1 MFKYALKRILTFI
14 PMLIAISLLSFVI
27 SINAP
32 GDPVERLSKA
42 AGNEGSA
49 EQQSGASKKIKQELR
64 KKLGLDLPIF
74 YLSVT
79 DLAASDT
86 LYKVQDKYHKANLE
100 ALTHQSGNW
109 QAVSDYYSSLLA
121 LQKAHQQVDAKAIVA
136 NNSLL
141 SLNSVNESANQF
153 GFEIGSLLETSDKSL
168 VTLKF
173 EKMNGLLENH
183 VFLSDLKAPLFNVKQ
198 TRENLLTNTTRWKTY
213 IPAISW
219 YGAINQYH
227 LWLFGDQAYCQIYY
241 PFEWMEWF
249 KSKNNTKNN
258 TFVYSIDMPIGGK
271 SVTHTR
277 KGEDKYGKYEDRSK
291 KSTIQVSEKKWYGLG
306 DAGNSSLGYK
316 HIFRG
321 EGKVI
326 GDKLCDD
333 SGFSTICTIITSGSS
348 KQKPNPIKPKKLI
361 FAGFNNL
368 HTEGSGPRYG
378 LLRGDFGISYIDSQ
392 PIESKIWQKVGISFS
407 LSIISIFL
415 AYLISIPIGIYSAYK
430 KDSAADKGMSLVLFV
445 LYSMPSFFVATLLLL
460 QFANPDNLS
469 WFPVSGIQ
477 DPTIFD
483 PNWSLWMKLKHRM
496 PFLILPIITYTYG
509 SFAFLSRIMR
519 VGMIDVVSQDYI
531 RTARAKGLG
540 EGKVILKHALRNSLL
555 PVITVFAAIFPM
567 AIGGSIIIEVIF
579 SIPGM
584 GVEVLNSILN
594 YDYPMIITVFTLSGF
609 LTMVGYLVADL
620 LYAVVDPRI
629 SYK

>member
-1 MFKYALKRILTFI
+1 MFKYAIKRILTFI

-74 YLSVT
+74 YLSIT

-100 ALTHQSGNW
+100 ALTHQSGDW
-109 QAVSDYYSSLLA
+109 QSVSDYYSSLLA
-121 LQKAHQQVDAKAIVA
+121 LQKAHHQINTKAIVA
-136 NNSLL
+136 NNSSL
-141 SLNSVNESANQF
+141 SLNAVNESANQF
-153 GFEIGSLLETSDKSL
+153 GFEIGSLLETSDKNI
-168 VTLKF
+168 VALKF
-173 EKMNGLLENH
+173 EKMNSLLEENI
-183 VFLSDLKAPLFNVKQ
+183 FLSNLEDPLANVKQ
-198 TRENLLTNTTRWKTY
+198 KRENLFINATRWKTY

-219 YGAINQYH
+219 YGSKNQYH
-227 LWLFGDQAYCQIYY
+227 LWLLG
-241 PFEWMEWF
+241 
-249 KSKNNTKNN
+249 N
-258 TFVYSIDMPIGGK
+258 GK
-271 SVTHTR
+271 DR
-277 KGEDKYGKYEDRSK
+277 K
-291 KSTIQVSEKKWYGLG
+291 
-306 DAGNSSLGYK
+306 
-316 HIFRG
+316 
-321 EGKVI
+321 
-326 GDKLCDD
+326 
-333 SGFSTICTIITSGSS
+333 
-348 KQKPNPIKPKKLI
+348 
-361 FAGFNNL
+361 
-368 HTEGSGPRYG
+368 G

-392 PIESKIWQKVGISFS
+392 PIQDKIWQKVGISFS
-407 LSIISIFL
+407 LSLISIFL
-415 AYLISIPIGIYSAYK
+415 AYLISIPIGIYSAYR
-430 KDSAADKGMSLVLFV
+430 KDSAADKGMSLVLFI
-445 LYSMPSFFVATLLLL
+445 LYSMPTFFVGTLLLL

-477 DPTIFD
+477 DPTLFN
-483 PNWSLWMKLKHRM
+483 PEWSLWMKLKHRM
-496 PFLILPIITYTYG
+496 PYLILPIITYTYG

-519 VGMIDVVSQDYI
+519 IGMIDVVSQDYI

-555 PVITVFAAIFPM
+555 PIITVFAAIFPM

-584 GVEVLNSILN
+584 GVEVFNSILN

-609 LTMVGYLVADL
+609 LTMVGYLVADI

>member
-1 MFKYALKRILTFI
+1 MFKYAIKRILTFI

-49 EQQSGASKKIKQELR
+49 EKQSGASKKIKQELR

-74 YLSVT
+74 YFSIT
-79 DLAASDT
+79 DLASSDT
-86 LYKVQDKYHKANLE
+86 LYRIQDKYHKKNLE

-109 QAVSDYYSSLLA
+109 RAVSDYYNALLKLQKSHQSIDLKSITAKDSSL
-121 LQKAHQQVDAKAIVA
+121 
-136 NNSLL
+136 N
-141 SLNSVNESANQF
+141 VNEVTEANNQF
-153 GFEIGSLLETSDKSL
+153 GVEIGSLLETSNKL
-168 VTLKF
+168 LIAGKF
-173 EKMNGLLENH
+173 DKMNTLVIDNI
-183 VFLSDLKAPLFNVKQ
+183 FLSNIKQ
-198 TRENLLTNTTRWKTY
+198 QLQEVQNSNNNLVSKSQTWKTY
-213 IPAISW
+213 IPNINF
-219 YGAINQYH
+219 YGSKNQYH
-227 LWLFGDQAYCQIYY
+227 LWLFG
-241 PFEWMEWF
+241 
-249 KSKNNTKNN
+249 N
-258 TFVYSIDMPIGGK
+258 GK
-271 SVTHTR
+271 ER
-277 KGEDKYGKYEDRSK
+277 K
-291 KSTIQVSEKKWYGLG
+291 
-306 DAGNSSLGYK
+306 
-316 HIFRG
+316 
-321 EGKVI
+321 
-326 GDKLCDD
+326 
-333 SGFSTICTIITSGSS
+333 
-348 KQKPNPIKPKKLI
+348 
-361 FAGFNNL
+361 
-368 HTEGSGPRYG
+368 G

-392 PIESKIWQKVGISFS
+392 PIQDKIWQKVGISFS
-407 LSIISIFL
+407 LSLISIFL

-430 KDSAADKGMSLVLFV
+430 KDSVADKGMSLILFI
-445 LYSMPSFFVATLLLL
+445 LYSMPSFFVGTLLLL

-477 DPTIFD
+477 DPTLFN
-483 PNWSLWMKLKHRM
+483 PEWSIWQKIKHRL

-519 VGMIDVVSQDYI
+519 VGMIDIVTQDYI

-540 EGKVILKHALRNSLL
+540 ESKVILKHALRNSLL

-584 GVEVLNSILN
+584 GVEVFNSILN

-609 LTMVGYLVADL
+609 LTMIGYLVSDI

>member
-1 MFKYALKRILTFI
+1 
-14 PMLIAISLLSFVI
+14 MLIAISLLSFII

-49 EQQSGASKKIKQELR
+49 EQQSGASKKIKEELR

-74 YLSVT
+74 YLSIT
-79 DLAASDT
+79 DLASSDT

-109 QAVSDYYSSLLA
+109 EAVSNYYSSLLD
-121 LQKAHQQVDAKAIVA
+121 LQKTHQKIDAKAIV
-136 NNSLL
+136 SQDPSL
-141 SLNSVNESANQF
+141 SLNLVNEAANQF
-153 GFEIGSLLETSDKSL
+153 GFEIGSLLETSDKEI
-168 VTLKF
+168 VALKF
-173 EKMNGLLENH
+173 EKMNSLLVANT
-183 VFLSDLKAPLFNVKQ
+183 FLSTLESSLKNVTVK
-198 TRENLLTNTTRWKTY
+198 RENIFTKATKWKTY

-219 YGAINQYH
+219 YGGKNQYH
-227 LWLFGDQAYCQIYY
+227 LWLLG
-241 PFEWMEWF
+241 
-249 KSKNNTKNN
+249 N
-258 TFVYSIDMPIGGK
+258 GK
-271 SVTHTR
+271 DR
-277 KGEDKYGKYEDRSK
+277 K
-291 KSTIQVSEKKWYGLG
+291 
-306 DAGNSSLGYK
+306 
-316 HIFRG
+316 
-321 EGKVI
+321 
-326 GDKLCDD
+326 
-333 SGFSTICTIITSGSS
+333 
-348 KQKPNPIKPKKLI
+348 
-361 FAGFNNL
+361 
-368 HTEGSGPRYG
+368 G

-392 PIESKIWQKVGISFS
+392 PIQSKIWQKVGISFS
-407 LSIISIFL
+407 LSLISIIL

-430 KDSAADKGMSLVLFV
+430 KDSVADKGLSLVLFV
-445 LYSMPSFFVATLLLL
+445 LYSMPSFFVETLLLL

-483 PNWSLWMKLKHRM
+483 PDWSLWMKLKHRI

-519 VGMIDVVSQDYI
+519 VGMIDIVSQDYI

-555 PVITVFAAIFPM
+555 PIITVFASIFPM

-584 GVEVLNSILN
+584 GVEIFNAILN

-609 LTMVGYLVADL
+609 LIMVGYLVADL

>member
-42 AGNEGSA
+42 AGSEGSA

-74 YLSVT
+74 YFSIT

-100 ALTHQSGNW
+100 VLTHQSGNW
-109 QAVSDYYSSLLA
+109 EAVSEYYLSLLD
-121 LQKAHQQVDAKAIVA
+121 LQKAHQIINAKEIVL
-136 NNSLL
+136 NDTSL
-141 SLNSVNESANQF
+141 SLNTVNEAANQF
-153 GFEIGSLLETSDKSL
+153 GFEIGSLLETSDATL
-168 VTLKF
+168 VPLKF
-173 EKMNGLLENH
+173 EKMNGLLQNH
-183 VFLSDLKAPLFNVKQ
+183 IFLSNLRTPLSNVTQ
-198 TRENLLTNTTRWKTY
+198 SREILFTNATRWKTY
-213 IPAISW
+213 IPTISW
-219 YGAINQYH
+219 YGGKNQYH
-227 LWLFGDQAYCQIYY
+227 LWLLG
-241 PFEWMEWF
+241 
-249 KSKNNTKNN
+249 N
-258 TFVYSIDMPIGGK
+258 GK
-271 SVTHTR
+271 DR
-277 KGEDKYGKYEDRSK
+277 K
-291 KSTIQVSEKKWYGLG
+291 
-306 DAGNSSLGYK
+306 
-316 HIFRG
+316 
-321 EGKVI
+321 
-326 GDKLCDD
+326 
-333 SGFSTICTIITSGSS
+333 
-348 KQKPNPIKPKKLI
+348 
-361 FAGFNNL
+361 
-368 HTEGSGPRYG
+368 G

-609 LTMVGYLVADL
+609 LTMIGYLVADL

>member
-1 MFKYALKRILTFI
+1 MFKYAIKRILTFI

-49 EQQSGASKKIKQELR
+49 EKQSGASKKIKQELR

-74 YLSVT
+74 YFSIT
-79 DLAASDT
+79 DLASSDT
-86 LYKVQDKYHKANLE
+86 LYRIQDKYHKKNLE

-109 QAVSDYYSSLLA
+109 GAVSDYYNALLKLQKSHQSIDLKSITAKDSSL
-121 LQKAHQQVDAKAIVA
+121 
-136 NNSLL
+136 N
-141 SLNSVNESANQF
+141 VNEVTEANNQF
-153 GFEIGSLLETSDKSL
+153 GVEIGSLLETSNKL
-168 VTLKF
+168 LIAGKF
-173 EKMNGLLENH
+173 DKMNTLVIDNI
-183 VFLSDLKAPLFNVKQ
+183 FLSNIKQ
-198 TRENLLTNTTRWKTY
+198 QLQEVQNSCNNLDSKSQTWKTY
-213 IPAISW
+213 IPNINF
-219 YGAINQYH
+219 YGTKNQYH
-227 LWLFGDQAYCQIYY
+227 LWLFG
-241 PFEWMEWF
+241 
-249 KSKNNTKNN
+249 N
-258 TFVYSIDMPIGGK
+258 GK
-271 SVTHTR
+271 ER
-277 KGEDKYGKYEDRSK
+277 K
-291 KSTIQVSEKKWYGLG
+291 
-306 DAGNSSLGYK
+306 
-316 HIFRG
+316 
-321 EGKVI
+321 
-326 GDKLCDD
+326 
-333 SGFSTICTIITSGSS
+333 
-348 KQKPNPIKPKKLI
+348 
-361 FAGFNNL
+361 
-368 HTEGSGPRYG
+368 G

-392 PIESKIWQKVGISFS
+392 PIQDKIWQKVGISFS
-407 LSIISIFL
+407 LSLISIFL

-430 KDSAADKGMSLVLFV
+430 KDSVADKGMSLILFI
-445 LYSMPSFFVATLLLL
+445 LYSMPSFFVGTLLLL

-477 DPTIFD
+477 DPTLFN
-483 PNWSLWMKLKHRM
+483 PEWSIWQKIKHRL

-519 VGMIDVVSQDYI
+519 VGMIDIVTQDYI

-540 EGKVILKHALRNSLL
+540 ESKVILKHALRNSLL

-584 GVEVLNSILN
+584 GVEVFNSILN

-609 LTMVGYLVADL
+609 LTMIGYLVSDI

>member
-42 AGNEGSA
+42 AGSEGSA

-74 YLSVT
+74 YFSIT

-109 QAVSDYYSSLLA
+109 EAVSEYYLSLLD
-121 LQKAHQQVDAKAIVA
+121 LQKAHQIIDAKEIVL
-136 NNSLL
+136 NDTSL
-141 SLNSVNESANQF
+141 SLNTVNEAANQF
-153 GFEIGSLLETSDKSL
+153 GFEIGSLLETSDETL
-168 VTLKF
+168 VPLKF
-173 EKMNGLLENH
+173 EKMNGLLQNH
-183 VFLSDLKAPLFNVKQ
+183 IFLSNLRTPLSNVTQ
-198 TRENLLTNTTRWKTY
+198 SREILFTNATRWKTY
-213 IPAISW
+213 IPTISW
-219 YGAINQYH
+219 YGGKNQYH
-227 LWLFGDQAYCQIYY
+227 LWLLG
-241 PFEWMEWF
+241 
-249 KSKNNTKNN
+249 N
-258 TFVYSIDMPIGGK
+258 GK
-271 SVTHTR
+271 DR
-277 KGEDKYGKYEDRSK
+277 K
-291 KSTIQVSEKKWYGLG
+291 
-306 DAGNSSLGYK
+306 
-316 HIFRG
+316 
-321 EGKVI
+321 
-326 GDKLCDD
+326 
-333 SGFSTICTIITSGSS
+333 
-348 KQKPNPIKPKKLI
+348 
-361 FAGFNNL
+361 
-368 HTEGSGPRYG
+368 G

-609 LTMVGYLVADL
+609 LTMIGYLVADL

>member
-42 AGNEGSA
+42 AGSEGSA

-74 YLSVT
+74 YFSIT
-79 DLAASDT
+79 DFAASDT

-109 QAVSDYYSSLLA
+109 EAVSEYYLSLLD
-121 LQKAHQQVDAKAIVA
+121 LQTAHQIIDAKEIVL
-136 NNSLL
+136 NDTSL
-141 SLNSVNESANQF
+141 SLNIVNEAANQF
-153 GFEIGSLLETSDKSL
+153 GFEIGSLLETSDETL
-168 VTLKF
+168 VPLKF
-173 EKMNGLLENH
+173 EKMNGLLQNH
-183 VFLSDLKAPLFNVKQ
+183 IFLSNLRTPLSNVTQ
-198 TRENLLTNTTRWKTY
+198 SREILFRNATRWKTY
-213 IPAISW
+213 IPTISW
-219 YGAINQYH
+219 YGGKNQYH
-227 LWLFGDQAYCQIYY
+227 LWLLG
-241 PFEWMEWF
+241 
-249 KSKNNTKNN
+249 N
-258 TFVYSIDMPIGGK
+258 GK
-271 SVTHTR
+271 DR
-277 KGEDKYGKYEDRSK
+277 K
-291 KSTIQVSEKKWYGLG
+291 
-306 DAGNSSLGYK
+306 
-316 HIFRG
+316 
-321 EGKVI
+321 
-326 GDKLCDD
+326 
-333 SGFSTICTIITSGSS
+333 
-348 KQKPNPIKPKKLI
+348 
-361 FAGFNNL
+361 
-368 HTEGSGPRYG
+368 G

-392 PIESKIWQKVGISFS
+392 PIESKIWQKIGISFS

-609 LTMVGYLVADL
+609 LTMIGYLVADL

>member
-1 MFKYALKRILTFI
+1 MFKYAIKRILTFI

-49 EQQSGASKKIKQELR
+49 EKQSGASKKIKQELR

-74 YLSVT
+74 YFSVT
-79 DLAASDT
+79 DLASSDT
-86 LYKVQDKYHKANLE
+86 LYRIQDKYHKKNLE

-109 QAVSDYYSSLLA
+109 RAVSDYYNALLKLQKSHQSIDLKSITAKDSSL
-121 LQKAHQQVDAKAIVA
+121 
-136 NNSLL
+136 N
-141 SLNSVNESANQF
+141 VNEVTEANNQF
-153 GFEIGSLLETSDKSL
+153 GVEIGSLLETSNKL
-168 VTLKF
+168 LIAGKF
-173 EKMNGLLENH
+173 DKMNTLVIDNI
-183 VFLSDLKAPLFNVKQ
+183 FLSNIKQ
-198 TRENLLTNTTRWKTY
+198 QLQEVQNSYNNLDSKSQTWKTY
-213 IPAISW
+213 IPNINF
-219 YGAINQYH
+219 YGTKNQYH
-227 LWLFGDQAYCQIYY
+227 LWLFG
-241 PFEWMEWF
+241 
-249 KSKNNTKNN
+249 N
-258 TFVYSIDMPIGGK
+258 GK
-271 SVTHTR
+271 ER
-277 KGEDKYGKYEDRSK
+277 K
-291 KSTIQVSEKKWYGLG
+291 
-306 DAGNSSLGYK
+306 
-316 HIFRG
+316 
-321 EGKVI
+321 
-326 GDKLCDD
+326 
-333 SGFSTICTIITSGSS
+333 
-348 KQKPNPIKPKKLI
+348 
-361 FAGFNNL
+361 
-368 HTEGSGPRYG
+368 G

-392 PIESKIWQKVGISFS
+392 PIQDKIWQKVGISFS
-407 LSIISIFL
+407 LSLISIFL

-430 KDSAADKGMSLVLFV
+430 KDSVADKGMSLILFI
-445 LYSMPSFFVATLLLL
+445 LYSMPSFFVGTLLLL

-477 DPTIFD
+477 DPTLFN
-483 PNWSLWMKLKHRM
+483 PEWSIWQKIKHRL

-519 VGMIDVVSQDYI
+519 VGMIDIVTQDYI

-540 EGKVILKHALRNSLL
+540 ESKVILKHALRNSLL

-584 GVEVLNSILN
+584 GVEVFNSILN

-609 LTMVGYLVADL
+609 LTMIGYLVSDI

>member
-42 AGNEGSA
+42 AGSEGSA
-49 EQQSGASKKIKQELR
+49 EQQTGASKKIKQELR

-74 YLSVT
+74 YLSIT
-79 DLAASDT
+79 DLASSDT

-109 QAVSDYYSSLLA
+109 KAVSDYYSSLLF
-121 LQKAHQQVDAKAIVA
+121 LQKAHQQVNAKEIVD
-136 NNSLL
+136 NDTSL
-141 SLNSVNESANQF
+141 SLNLVNESVNQL
-153 GFEIGSLLETSDKSL
+153 GFEIGSLLETSDKDI
-168 VTLKF
+168 VALKF
-173 EKMNGLLENH
+173 EKMNSLLEENI
-183 VFLSDLKAPLFNVKQ
+183 FLSNLEDKLTNLKQ
-198 TRENLLTNTTRWKTY
+198 TRENLLTNATRWKTY

-219 YGAINQYH
+219 FGSKNQYH
-227 LWLFGDQAYCQIYY
+227 LWLLG
-241 PFEWMEWF
+241 
-249 KSKNNTKNN
+249 N
-258 TFVYSIDMPIGGK
+258 GK
-271 SVTHTR
+271 DR
-277 KGEDKYGKYEDRSK
+277 K
-291 KSTIQVSEKKWYGLG
+291 
-306 DAGNSSLGYK
+306 
-316 HIFRG
+316 
-321 EGKVI
+321 
-326 GDKLCDD
+326 
-333 SGFSTICTIITSGSS
+333 
-348 KQKPNPIKPKKLI
+348 
-361 FAGFNNL
+361 
-368 HTEGSGPRYG
+368 G

-392 PIESKIWQKVGISFS
+392 PIQDKIWQKVGISFS
-407 LSIISIFL
+407 LSLISIFL

-519 VGMIDVVSQDYI
+519 IGMIDVVSQDYI

-555 PVITVFAAIFPM
+555 PIITVFAAIFPM

-584 GVEVLNSILN
+584 GVEIFNSILN

-609 LTMVGYLVADL
+609 LTMVGYLVADI